1 MVIEFL
7 LLIILA
13 WDGYFFLKYL
23 LSLTKAPKTSALRP
37 KVSLL
42 MPAHNE
48 EKTIGEAIRAALNLD
63 YPDFEII
70 VIDDGSSDKTY
81 DVALT
86 FKDPRLKVVRIPHS
100 GKARALN
107 EGLKLSSGEIIATT
121 DADGVLEGKALK
133 GLVERFYADDV
144 VAVGGQVRVQPRS
157 FLEVV
162 QDIEHLRIA
171 MFRRAHELENLSV
184 APGPIAAFRRKALEA
199 IGGFVN
205 DPVEDY
211 ATTVALKGFGKVVY
225 SPKAKCWVRMP
236 TTLANLWRQRKR
248 WFLGDLPKLGGG
260 PLKEKVFLGISDIVA
275 FFDVLFPVLAIF
287 AGKFEL
293 LAVFLLF
300 EVLTMATVVAVEG
313 GYLVE
318 VLAFPFV
325 LWFLALFY
333 LTLHVYGYLHLLF
346 RKKQ

>member
-1 MVIEFL
+1 M
-7 LLIILA
+7 
-13 WDGYFFLKYL
+13 
-23 LSLTKAPKTSALRP
+23 
-37 KVSLL
+37 SLL

-48 EKTIGEAIRAALNLD
+48 EKNIGEAIRAALNLD
-63 YPDFEII
+63 YPDFEVI
-70 VIDDGSSDKTY
+70 VIDDGSRDRTY
-81 DVALT
+81 EVALT

-107 EGLKLSSGEIIATT
+107 EGLKLSSGEIIVTT
-121 DADGVLEGKALK
+121 DADGMLEEKALK
-133 GLVERFYADDV
+133 CLVGRFYADDV
-144 VAVGGQVRVQPRS
+144 VGVGGQVRVVCGS
-157 FLEVV
+157 FLEVI

-184 APGPIAAFRRKALEA
+184 APGPIAAFRRRALEA

-211 ATTVALKGFGKVVY
+211 ATTIALKGLGKVVY
-225 SPKAKCWVRMP
+225 SPKARCWVRMP
-236 TTLANLWRQRKR
+236 TTLVKLWRQRKR

-260 PLKEKVFLGISDIVA
+260 PLKEKVFLGISDAVA
-275 FFDVLFPVLAIF
+275 LFDVLFPILAIF
-287 AGKFEL
+287 SGKFAL

-300 EVLTMATVVAVEG
+300 EILTMAAVVAVEG
-313 GYLVE
+313 GSPVE

-333 LTLHVYGYLHLLF
+333 LTLHVYGYLHLLL
-346 RKKQ
+346 KQ